1 MRSLRV
7 SLAAAEMIALA
18 QSMGREGGTFGAP
31 VRVDCCLDMQIKEV
45 FLP

>member
-7 SLAAAEMIALA
+7 SLAAAAMIALA
-18 QSMGREGGTFGAP
+18 QSMG
-31 VRVDCCLDMQIKEV
+31 LDKQIKEV

>member
-7 SLAAAEMIALA
+7 SLAAAAMIALA
-18 QSMGREGGTFGAP
+18 QSIGREGGTFGAP
-31 VRVDCCLDMQIKEV
+31 VRVGCCLDMQIKEV